1 MPQHVVLYIQ
11 PGCLSCELMRIY
23 LEAREIAFEERDI
36 SADPEAR
43 RQMTEQYDSNE
54 TPTLVIHDEAVVGFD
69 PALLDQLLDSAPS
82 SISEPKP

>member
-1 MPQHVVLYIQ
+1 MPHVVLYVQ

-23 LEAREIAFEERDI
+23 LEAREITFEERDI

-43 RQMTEQYDSNE
+43 RQMTEDYDSNE

-82 SISEPKP
+82 SASEPKP